1 MRGPSGRTSLP
12 SFVALGH
19 LLREII
25 ATSGSYY
32 GVTGPIRPVSVPFGD
47 TFTGS
52 GGTKTPHCTFG
63 MRGPSGRTSLPS
75 FVALGH
81 LPREI
86 IATSGSYYG
95 VTGPIRAS

>member
-32 GVTGPIRPVSVPFGD
+32 GVTGPIRPVSVPSA
-47 TFTGS
+47 TLS
-52 GGTKTPHCTFG
+52 PEA
-63 MRGPSGRTSLPS
+63 
-75 FVALGH
+75 VALRRHIALLACVAQNLADLFGPMGH
-81 LPREI
+81 ACQKCI
-86 IATSGSYYG
+86 
-95 VTGPIRAS
+95 VASQCHRFR